1 MVEKH
6 GDERRSS
13 IDPMPLSM
21 DREDLTRA
29 AIVISL
35 SEDNYIRHMP
45 VEFSD
50 FRIEGGRDSNA
61 TTKDEDFSK
70 INTYLLQQDVSL
82 IFTNCEG

>member
-21 DREDLTRA
+21 DREDLIEER

-45 VEFSD
+45 VES
-50 FRIEGGRDSNA
+50 FRLQNREGKDS
-61 TTKDEDFSK
+61 K
-70 INTYLLQQDVSL
+70 V
-82 IFTNCEG
+82 